1 MAYSKK
7 RKYSSKKK
15 HSRSTKRKYKSGT
28 KKPMVKLIQSVINKN
43 LEDKYAYKSS
53 IDINYNSAINTQG
66 DLSSVVPAI
75 NLGTADNSRVGSQI
89 HGKSLLIQGHMI
101 TNLTNN
107 TYSDVRIAVR
117 MMIVSQGYAGYEPA
131 FNSAVTWLG
140 YLLKRGG
147 STMGFTGLVAD
158 LYTPINHDA
167 ITTHYD
173 KLFFITTP
181 YAPAGPSG
189 MVMPSQTTKFLRYIC
204 LSKISSLSMM
214 ELSIAD
220 LHQQTTTHF

>member
-1 MAYSKK
+1 
-7 RKYSSKKK
+7 
-15 HSRSTKRKYKSGT
+15 
-28 KKPMVKLIQSVINKN
+28 
-43 LEDKYAYKSS
+43 
-53 IDINYNSAINTQG
+53 
-66 DLSSVVPAI
+66 
-75 NLGTADNSRVGSQI
+75 
-89 HGKSLLIQGHMI
+89 
-101 TNLTNN
+101 
-107 TYSDVRIAVR
+107 
-117 MMIVSQGYAGYEPA
+117 
-131 FNSAVTWLG
+131 
-140 YLLKRGG
+140 
-147 STMGFTGLVAD
+147 MGFTGLVAD

>member
-1 MAYSKK
+1 
-7 RKYSSKKK
+7 
-15 HSRSTKRKYKSGT
+15 
-28 KKPMVKLIQSVINKN
+28 
-43 LEDKYAYKSS
+43 
-53 IDINYNSAINTQG
+53 
-66 DLSSVVPAI
+66 
-75 NLGTADNSRVGSQI
+75 
-89 HGKSLLIQGHMI
+89 MI

-117 MMIVSQGYAGYEPA
+117 MMIVSPKGYAGYEPA

-173 KLFFITTP
+173 KLFYNHSLCTCWSFRDG
-181 YAPAGPSG
+181 YAFTNNK
-189 MVMPSQTTKFLRYIC
+189 VF
-204 LSKISSLSMM
+204 
-214 ELSIAD
+214 
-220 LHQQTTTHF
+220 